1 MSQGREREIEGITP
15 LAYFPT
21 ELLSEERLD
30 IRLVIDNQH
39 PYGHET
45 GPRTICRHVCAV
57 GLMAMFPPGRPERD
71 VSACQRVPILSP
83 ATASVQTFLAPARL
97 TEWCWRSIS

>member
-1 MSQGREREIEGITP
+1 MSQGREREIEGITR

-45 GPRTICRHVCAV
+45 GPRTVCRHAWAVCFV
-57 GLMAMFPPGRPERD
+57 AMFPPGRPERD
-71 VSACQRVPILSP
+71 VPGCQRVPILSP
-83 ATASVQTFLAPARL
+83 ARVSVQTFLAPARL
-97 TEWCWRSIS
+97 TGWY

>member
-39 PYGHET
+39 PYGHDT
-45 GPRTICRHVCAV
+45 GAPRICRRAV
-57 GLMAMFPPGRPERD
+57 GFVAIFPPGRPERD
-71 VSACQRVPILSP
+71 VPGCQRVPILSP
-83 ATASVQTFLAPARL
+83 ARASVQTFLAPARL

>member
-39 PYGHET
+39 PYGHDT
-45 GPRTICRHVCAV
+45 GPRTIWRHAWAV
-57 GLMAMFPPGRPERD
+57 GFVAMFPLTGQNATCRLPAGSDAKPGRGLGPN
-71 VSACQRVPILSP
+71 LSR
-83 ATASVQTFLAPARL
+83 TARL
-97 TEWCWRSIS
+97 TGWY